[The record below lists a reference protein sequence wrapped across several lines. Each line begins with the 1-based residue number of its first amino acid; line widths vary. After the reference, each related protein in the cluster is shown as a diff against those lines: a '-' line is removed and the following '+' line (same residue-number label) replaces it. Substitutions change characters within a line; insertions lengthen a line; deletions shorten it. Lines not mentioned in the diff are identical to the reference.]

1 MARIK
6 HALMETSSL
15 GPGFLNRTVVHL
27 VLICAAGLIIYSNTF
42 NVPFQCD
49 EDSLIKNNPIVKDL
63 SYFVEPSRATGLEQ
77 YSALKTRYIGFLTF
91 ALNYAIHGLD
101 VMGYHIVNLSIHVLN
116 AFLLYFFVILTF
128 NTPFLGESH
137 LKAHSR
143 VIALFSALF
152 FISHPIQTE
161 AVTYIFQRLASLV
174 TFFYLFSLT
183 TYVKSRLSERRTG
196 RYSFYA
202 LSIISAVM
210 AMKTKENA
218 FTLPIVIALYD
229 SFFFKDSLK
238 RRIFR
243 LAPLLLTMG
252 IIPLAHMAHDIPM
265 DGIGAVIRHVDS
277 AASGLSRISR
287 SSYLFTEFRVIVTY
301 LRLLLFPVNQN
312 FYYEYPWF
320 HSFFDKRVFLS
331 FLLLSAIICSGI
343 YLLYRSR
350 IKPELRLISFGI
362 FGFFIALSVESSVIP
377 LPLFINEYRVY
388 LPSTV
393 LFPAAVCGMYLLSE
407 KVKSKKAHLLVI
419 SVLIIMSVSFSF
431 GTYARNEVWQ
441 SGISLWEDTV
451 RKSPGDVNAHNNL
464 GRSYDEKGMYD
475 KAIQQYLIAAKLDPR
490 DAHTFYDLGIDYMA
504 IGMIAQA
511 VELYKVAVSLQPHFP
526 EAHNNLG
533 NAFAAKGMLDAA
545 MEQYHI
551 ALSQSP
557 AFPDAH
563 YNLGQV
569 YIMKGDINGARR
581 EFEAVLR
588 IELNHYRARQS
599 LNSISK

>member
-1 MARIK
+1 MGYGHLK
-6 HALMETSSL
+6 
-15 GPGFLNRTVVHL
+15 RTVVHL
-27 VLICAAGLIIYSNTF
+27 LLICAVGLIIYSNTLS
-42 NVPFQCD
+42 VPFQCD
-49 EDSLIKNNPIVKDL
+49 EDSLIVNNPIVKDL
-63 SYFVEPSRATGLEQ
+63 NYFIEPSRAMGLEQ
-77 YSALKTRYIGFLTF
+77 YGALKTRYIGFLTF
-91 ALNYAIHGLD
+91 ALNYNIHGLD
-101 VMGYHIVNLSIHVLN
+101 VMGYHIVNLFIHILN
-116 AFLLYFFVILTF
+116 AYLLYFFVILTF
-128 NTPFLGESH
+128 SMPLMDESH
-137 LKAHSR
+137 LKTHSK
-143 VIALFSALF
+143 VIALFAALF
-152 FISHPIQTE
+152 FISHPIQIE

-183 TYVKSRLSERRTG
+183 TYIKSRLSEGRTKQ
-196 RYSFYA
+196 YAFYV

-229 SFFFKDSLK
+229 SFFLKDSLK

-265 DGIGAVIRHVDS
+265 DGLGAIPKHLDLAS
-277 AASGLSRISR
+277 SGLGRIAR

-301 LRLLLFPVNQN
+301 LRLLIFPINQN

-320 HSFFDKRVFLS
+320 HSFLDKQVFLS

-343 YLLYRSR
+343 FLLYRSR

-362 FGFFIALSVESSVIP
+362 FGFFIALSVESSIIP
-377 LPLFINEYRVY
+377 LPLFIDEYRVY
-388 LPSTV
+388 LPSTL

-419 SVLIIMSVSFSF
+419 SVLIIICMFFSF
-431 GTYARNEVWQ
+431 GTYERNEVWQ

-464 GRSYDEKGMYD
+464 GRAYDHKGIHD

-490 DAHTFYDLGIDYMA
+490 DAHTFYDLGIDYLEL
-504 IGMIAQA
+504 GMIDKA
-511 VELYKVAVSLQPHFP
+511 VELYKMAVSLQPHFP

-533 NAFAAKGMLDAA
+533 NALAAKGMLDEAL
-545 MEQYHI
+545 EQYHI

-563 YNLGQV
+563 YNLGLLHNL
-569 YIMKGDINGARR
+569 KGDINGARR
-581 EFEAVLR
+581 EFEAVLS
-588 IELNHYRARQS
+588 IDPHHYQARQV
-599 LNSISK
+599 LDSISK